1 MSTKHDVIHDIWQM
15 NLFVS
20 LQICQNLSSFSY
32 LVDEFSLSYKEEKLI
47 DEAEEQEEP
56 RRLSA

>member
-1 MSTKHDVIHDIWQM
+1 MTMKHDVIHDVWQM
-15 NLFVS
+15 NLFVA

-32 LVDEFSLSYKEEKLI
+32 LVDQYSSHPEEEDLT
-47 DEAEEQEEP
+47 DESEEHQEP